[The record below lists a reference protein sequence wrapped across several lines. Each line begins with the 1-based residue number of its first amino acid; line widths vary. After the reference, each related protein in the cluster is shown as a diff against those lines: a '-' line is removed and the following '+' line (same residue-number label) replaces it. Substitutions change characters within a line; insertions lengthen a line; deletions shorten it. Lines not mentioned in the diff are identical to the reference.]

1 MKLLLEEYEGIRR
14 WMYRNARPLDLAR
27 WRFHFEGGG
36 SAPVLEALSAY
47 QNEDGGF
54 GHALEADAWNPNS
67 TPIQTA
73 TAVERLLE
81 LEFADNGHP
90 LVQGILK
97 YLDSGVDMDGR
108 TWKNV
113 VASNNDYPHAPWWHT
128 SSDSTSHSMYNP
140 TAILAGFI
148 LKAAPKDSG
157 LYATGLRIARELTE
171 LFLHDP
177 VIEMH
182 PLKCVATLLE
192 CIAWAELQEE
202 FPYAALR
209 EALKVQSVQLIS
221 RDAGGWNGYSC
232 RPSVFIHSPHS
243 PEYAELGGLLHQEL
257 DYLLETRNS
266 EGIWDL
272 TWGWAGY
279 EREFAVSENWW
290 KAHIVIENLRL
301 LRAFGRMAEL
311 PQEQ

>member
-1 MKLLLEEYEGIRR
+1 MKLLLEDYEGIRR

-27 WRFHFEGGG
+27 WRFHLEGGEA
-36 SAPVLEALSAY
+36 APVLEALSAY

-54 GHALEADAWNPNS
+54 GHALEADAWNPHS

-81 LEFADNGHP
+81 LEFTDAEHP
-90 LVQGILK
+90 LVQGILT
-97 YLDSGVDMDGR
+97 YLDSGADMDGR
-108 TWKNV
+108 TWRNV

-128 SSDSTSHSMYNP
+128 EADSTSRSIYNP

-148 LKAAPKDSG
+148 LKYAQRDSG
-157 LYATGLRIARELTE
+157 LYGAGMGIARELTE

-177 VIEMH
+177 NLEMH

-192 CIAWAELQEE
+192 CIAWAKLQEE

-221 RDAGGWNGYSC
+221 RDAGAWNGYSC

-266 EGIWDL
+266 AGIWNL
-272 TWGWAGY
+272 TWSWAGF
-279 EREFAVSENWW
+279 EQEFAVSENWW

-311 PQEQ
+311 S

>member
-14 WMYRNARPLDLAR
+14 WMVRNARPLDLAR

-36 SAPVLEALSAY
+36 AAPVLEALSAY

-81 LEFADNGHP
+81 LEFTEAGHP

-97 YLDSGVDMDGR
+97 YLDSGADMDGR
-108 TWKNV
+108 TWRNV

-148 LKAAPKDSG
+148 LKAAPRDSG
-157 LYATGLRIARELTE
+157 LYATGLEIARELTE
-171 LFLHDP
+171 LFLRDP
-177 VIEMH
+177 NIEMH
-182 PLKCVATLLE
+182 PLKCVDTLLHGITLAGLQE
-192 CIAWAELQEE
+192 HFPYVELQEA
-202 FPYAALR
+202 F
-209 EALKVQSVQLIS
+209 KVQSARLIS
-221 RDAGGWNGYSC
+221 RDEGNWNGYGC
-232 RPSVFIHSPHS
+232 RPSAFIHSPHS
-243 PEYAELGGLLHQEL
+243 PGYAELGGLLHREL
-257 DYLLETRNS
+257 DYLLETRNTAGVW
-266 EGIWDL
+266 EL
-272 TWGWAGY
+272 TWSWEGY
-279 EREFAVSENWW
+279 EREYAISENWW
-290 KAHIVIENLRL
+290 KGHIVIENLRL
-301 LRAFGRMAEL
+301 LREFGRMAEL
-311 PQEQ
+311 L

>member
-36 SAPVLEALSAY
+36 AAQVLEALTAY

-54 GHALEADAWNPNS
+54 GYALEADSWNPHS

-81 LEFADNGHP
+81 LEFSDAEHP
-90 LVQGILK
+90 LVQGILN
-97 YLDSGVDMDGR
+97 YLDSGADMDER
-108 TWKNV
+108 TWRNV

-128 SSDSTSHSMYNP
+128 EAESTSRSIYNP

-148 LKAAPKDSG
+148 LKYAQRDSRLYGAG
-157 LYATGLRIARELTE
+157 LAIARELTE
-171 LFLHDP
+171 LFLNDP
-177 VIEMH
+177 NLEMH

-192 CIAWAELQEE
+192 CIAWADLQEE

-209 EALKVQSVQLIS
+209 ETLKLQSVQLIS
-221 RDAGGWNGYSC
+221 RDAGEWNGYSC
-232 RPSVFIHSPHS
+232 RPSAFIHSPHS

-257 DYLLETRNS
+257 DYLLGTRNS
-266 EGIWDL
+266 EGVWNL
-272 TWGWAGY
+272 TWSWAGY

-290 KAHIVIENLRL
+290 KAHIIIENLRL

-311 PQEQ
+311 PGTE

>member
-27 WRFHFEGGG
+27 WRFHLEGGG
-36 SAPVLEALSAY
+36 AAPVLGALSAY

-54 GHALEADAWNPNS
+54 GHALEADAWNPYS

-81 LEFADNGHP
+81 LEFTDTEHP
-90 LVQGILK
+90 LVQGILN
-97 YLDSGVDMDGR
+97 YLDSGADMDKR

-113 VASNNDYPHAPWWHT
+113 VASNNDHPHAPWWHT
-128 SSDSTSHSMYNP
+128 EADSTSRSIYNP

-148 LKAAPKDSG
+148 LKYAQRDSG
-157 LYATGLRIARELTE
+157 LYATGLGIARELAE
-171 LFLHDP
+171 LFLRDP
-177 VIEMH
+177 NIEMH

-221 RDAGGWNGYSC
+221 RDAAEWNGYSC
-232 RPSVFIHSPHS
+232 RPSAFIHSPHS

-266 EGIWDL
+266 EGVWNL
-272 TWGWAGY
+272 TWSWAGY

-311 PQEQ
+311 PGSE

>member
-1 MKLLLEEYEGIRR
+1 MKLLLEDYEGIRR

-27 WRFHFEGGG
+27 WRFHFEGGEA
-36 SAPVLEALSAY
+36 APVLEALSAY

-54 GHALEADAWNPNS
+54 GHALEADAWNPHS

-81 LEFADNGHP
+81 LEFTDAGHP
-90 LVQGILK
+90 LVQGILT
-97 YLDSGVDMDGR
+97 YLGSGADMDDR

-128 SSDSTSHSMYNP
+128 EAESSSRSIYNP

-148 LKAAPKDSG
+148 LKYAHRDSG
-157 LYATGLRIARELTE
+157 LYAAGMGIARELTE

-177 VIEMH
+177 NIEMH

-192 CIAWAELQEE
+192 CIAWAELQED

-221 RDAGGWNGYSC
+221 RDAGAWNGYSC

-257 DYLLETRNS
+257 DDLLETRNS
-266 EGIWDL
+266 EGIWNL
-272 TWGWAGY
+272 TWSWAGY
-279 EREFAVSENWW
+279 EREFAVSEHWW

-311 PQEQ
+311 L

>member
-14 WMYRNARPLDLAR
+14 WMVRNARPLDLAR

-36 SAPVLEALSAY
+36 IAPVLEALSAY

-54 GHALEADAWNPNS
+54 GHALEADAWNPHS

-81 LEFADNGHP
+81 LEFADAGHP

-108 TWKNV
+108 TWRNV

-157 LYATGLRIARELTE
+157 LYATGLGIARELTE
-171 LFLHDP
+171 LFLRDP
-177 VIEMH
+177 AIEMH
-182 PLKCVATLLE
+182 PLKCVDTLLH
-192 CIAWAELQEE
+192 CITWAGLQEHFPYVELQEA
-202 FPYAALR
+202 F
-209 EALKVQSVQLIS
+209 KVQSARLIS
-221 RDAGGWNGYSC
+221 RDEGSWNGYGC
-232 RPSVFIHSPHS
+232 RPSAFIHSPHS
-243 PEYAELGGLLHQEL
+243 PGYAELGGLLHQEL
-257 DYLLETRNS
+257 DYLLETRNAAS
-266 EGIWDL
+266 IWEL
-272 TWGWAGY
+272 TWSWEGY
-279 EREFAVSENWW
+279 EREYAISENWW
-290 KAHIVIENLRL
+290 KGHIVIENLRL
-301 LRAFGRMAEL
+301 LREFGRMAEL
-311 PQEQ
+311 L